1 MTPLEVVR
9 LELHATLVEQLGAA
23 GLPADAIHA
32 YAPDEL
38 ATPTAWIVSPFG
50 IRPSDPRT
58 VVAEVSVIVV
68 VDGAEPAQLAALD
81 DLTAAAWVALE
92 LVGTAT
98 LAGATVLA
106 AGGPTL
112 HAVTVAGDVDVD
124 VRTLCPPVLELA
136 ELPKSRSR

>member
-1 MTPLEVVR
+1 VTPLADVR
-9 LELHATLVEQLGAA
+9 ADVHGSLIAQMGAA
-23 GLPADAIHA
+23 GLPATSVHA
-32 YAPDEL
+32 FVPDEL
-38 ATPTAWIVSPFG
+38 ATPAVWIVSPFG

-58 VVAEVSVIVV
+58 IVAEVSVIVV

-98 LAGATVLA
+98 LATPTAFV

-112 HAVTVAGDVDVD
+112 HAVTVSADVDVD
-124 VRTLCPPVLELA
+124 VRTLCPPTLEAVGLA
-136 ELPKSRSR
+136 Y